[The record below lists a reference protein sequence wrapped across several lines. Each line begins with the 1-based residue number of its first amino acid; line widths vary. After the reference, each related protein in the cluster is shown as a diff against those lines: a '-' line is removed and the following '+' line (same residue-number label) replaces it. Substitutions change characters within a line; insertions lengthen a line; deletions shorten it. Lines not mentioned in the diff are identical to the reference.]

1 MGLALEVGILS
12 DLKIN
17 DDEGYAIYKAEFE
30 KLNRLLKSEKLDP
43 HKEPED
49 IEEREIFSCEMLGY
63 TGLHHLRRYA
73 AHLALA
79 KPEPKPIN
87 YDDSDDPI
95 IDEYG
100 KLAISQD
107 PDALLE
113 LFSKTQTDHLQ
124 YQHLIL
130 HSDADGFY
138 IPQNFEEVIFSSED
152 IEVMG
157 GMVGSVHQLY
167 DECTQLADHLEI
179 PMELDH
185 EAEEV
190 FEAAGSPQTEG
201 EKWKRYGIETFH
213 CLRLI
218 RACEASLE
226 KNAAI
231 VFC

>member
-12 DLKIN
+12 DLKLN

-30 KLNRLLKSEKLDP
+30 KLNRLLLEENLSP

-49 IEEREIFSCEMLGY
+49 IEEEEIFSCEMLGY
-63 TGLHHLRRYA
+63 IGLHHLRRYA
-73 AHLALA
+73 AYLALQ
-79 KPEPKPIN
+79 KPEPKPVN
-87 YDDSDDPI
+87 YDDSDDSI

-100 KLAISQD
+100 KLATSQD
-107 PDALLE
+107 PEALLE
-113 LFSKTQTDHLQ
+113 LFSKSQTDYLP

-138 IPQNFEEVIFSSED
+138 IPQNFEEVLFSTDD
-152 IEVMG
+152 IKVVG

-179 PMELDH
+179 PMDLDH
-185 EAEEV
+185 ESEKV
-190 FEAAGSPQTEG
+190 FEAAGSPPTEG

-218 RACEASLE
+218 RACEASLQN
-226 KNAAI
+226 NAAI